1 MNVIKILLLDIS
13 ANITKTGN
21 IYMTYTDKFNLKWC
35 TETTQR
41 DGMGREKEG
50 VFRMGNMCMYGK
62 TNTIL

>member
-1 MNVIKILLLDIS
+1 
-13 ANITKTGN
+13 
-21 IYMTYTDKFNLKWC
+21 MTYTDKFNLKWC